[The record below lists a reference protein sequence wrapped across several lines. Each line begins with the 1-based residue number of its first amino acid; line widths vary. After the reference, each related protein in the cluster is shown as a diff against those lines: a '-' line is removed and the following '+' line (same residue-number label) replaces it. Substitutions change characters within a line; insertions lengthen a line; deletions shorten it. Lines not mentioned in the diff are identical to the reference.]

1 MNTFNQMDKEK
12 SEERKPEEAAADA
25 CQPEQAGTQRKWGE
39 DARQLAR
46 EKDWHVQSR

>member
-1 MNTFNQMDKEK
+1 MDKEK

-25 CQPEQAGTQRKWGE
+25 FQPERMRTQRKWEE